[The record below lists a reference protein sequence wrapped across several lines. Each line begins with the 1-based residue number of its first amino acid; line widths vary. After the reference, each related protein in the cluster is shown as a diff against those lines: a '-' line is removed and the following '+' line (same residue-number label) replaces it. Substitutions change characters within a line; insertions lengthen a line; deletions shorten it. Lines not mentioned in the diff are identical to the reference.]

1 MYVRVKRKA
10 QTVFLNV
17 EPSHS
22 FAVLKAKL
30 GDLSGREA
38 ARIRLVAADK
48 VKVLEDEATIGDQQ
62 IDSDSVIYML
72 FIDDS
77 GGCEDIDIPV
87 YTADHGEEKEN

>member
-1 MYVRVKRKA
+1 MID
-10 QTVFLNV
+10 
-17 EPSHS
+17 SDS
-22 FAVLKAKL
+22 
-30 GDLSGREA
+30 DLISLDSAESLFSCETDDNREKT
-38 ARIRLVAADK
+38 IREHVMI
-48 VKVLEDEATIGDQQ
+48 KVLEDEATIGDQQ